1 MKYPVGG
8 ELFAHLA
15 AAGFF
20 NEEVLC
26 CEMPRNCFALCVPFD
41 LVYALFGVLSW
52 LLSQVTR
59 FYIGSMVRTR
69 SLPPPPATY
78 VPIYSRFACRFF
90 FWNVFTLRAMF
101 SGILSPN
108 LF

>member
-41 LVYALFGVLSW
+41 LVYALFRVLSW

-69 SLPPPPATY
+69 SLPQPHLCP
-78 VPIYSRFACRFF
+78 
-90 FWNVFTLRAMF
+90 FTHALLAGSF
-101 SGILSPN
+101 SGMSSL
-108 LF
+108 